1 MAEAN
6 RVHLGPPPVLV
17 QASKAVM
24 GAIDFDPFTTP
35 DLNRLVCAAKIYDR
49 NEGDLETA
57 VTMDWDIPGEKR
69 VFAGCAH
76 GAEWTRKLMNKTIRE
91 YRKGNVDQAIL
102 WVSNNETLT
111 KCPWVWEF
119 PVCIPFRRLR
129 PTYWCDEL
137 ETHRSVSPSA
147 WSAVVYI
154 PPADPKGFH
163 TKLSRFHNSFF
174 NIGAVVFN
182 ELSGQGDWETGY
194 RVGMKKKYDYYA

>member
-1 MAEAN
+1 
-6 RVHLGPPPVLV
+6 
-17 QASKAVM
+17 M

-57 VTMDWDIPGEKR
+57 IAMDWDIPGEKR

-119 PVCIPFRRLR
+119 PVCIPFGDCARLTGATNLKRTDLFHHLLGLLWCTSR
-129 PTYWCDEL
+129 PQTRKVFTPSFLVSTTPFSISEL
-137 ETHRSVSPSA
+137 LYSTS
-147 WSAVVYI
+147 
-154 PPADPKGFH
+154 
-163 TKLSRFHNSFF
+163 
-174 NIGAVVFN
+174 
-182 ELSGQGDWETGY
+182 
-194 RVGMKKKYDYYA
+194 